1 MTTKQEPNYTKNDFE
16 LGQTIYIER
25 IGDSSTDTVDFIG
38 QIVETFVENVD
49 DTYVTTDKGIFRLA
63 DGLEKCVFSGTHL
76 LHLTKEGAEN
86 SALERKLKKEILDKL
101 DYGLIEYMTLE
112 ELGTLSA
119 ILFIAEVR
127 KKEKEEE
134 ER

>member
-25 IGDSSTDTVDFIG
+25 IGASSTDTVDFIG
-38 QIVETFVENVD
+38 QIVEVVVENVD
-49 DTYVTTDKGIFRLA
+49 DTYVTTNKGIFRLA

-101 DYGLIEYMTLE
+101 DYDFNRIYDFRRIGYSFCHI
-112 ELGTLSA
+112 
-119 ILFIAEVR
+119 IL
-127 KKEKEEE
+127 
-134 ER
+134 